1 LTLLDDAAAVIPFD
15 PHAPAT
21 SGGWVIRDADAVA
34 QVAVHLAVL
43 AAASKPLSTTGRVP
57 IELAPREVDVVQ
69 LLSAGL
75 TDEAIGRR
83 LKIADRTVRRIVAHL
98 LAKLGVDSRFELAV
112 ECARRNLV

>member
-1 LTLLDDAAAVIPFD
+1 VD
-15 PHAPAT
+15 
-21 SGGWVIRDADAVA
+21 
-34 QVAVHLAVL
+34 
-43 AAASKPLSTTGRVP
+43 LSH
-57 IELAPREVDVVQ
+57 REALVVR